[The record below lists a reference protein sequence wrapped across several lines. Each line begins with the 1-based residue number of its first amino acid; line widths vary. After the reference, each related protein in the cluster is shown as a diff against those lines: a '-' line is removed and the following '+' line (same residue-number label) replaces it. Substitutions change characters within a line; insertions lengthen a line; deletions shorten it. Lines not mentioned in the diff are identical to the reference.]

1 MVDSMRLLFT
11 CTFLLSLCSLAQQTS
26 PASGTQAIYDAAAR
40 SAQRK
45 FDHIRENGARAK
57 PDKTPTIITE
67 NEINAWLSSGRA
79 QLPEGVK
86 KLQVRGEAG
95 IVRGTAFVD
104 FDQITQGRYSGN
116 PFMSIFRGGHEVEAK
131 AHAQGSAGQGR
142 VHIDSVS
149 LDGVEV
155 PQMVLE
161 YFVEKYVTPK
171 HPGIGIDST
180 FALPNRIDTAMI
192 GSHQLTIIQ
201 K

>member
-1 MVDSMRLLFT
+1 MRLLLT
-11 CTFLLSLCSLAQQTS
+11 CTLLLALCSFAQQTP
-26 PASGTQAIYDAAAR
+26 PASGTQAIYDAQAR

-45 FDHIRENGARAK
+45 FDHIRENGARSK
-57 PDKTPTIITE
+57 PDKTPTVLTE

-86 KLQVRGEAG
+86 KLQLHGDAG
-95 IVRGTAFVD
+95 TVNGSTVVD
-104 FDQITQGRYSGN
+104 FDQITNGRYSGN
-116 PFMSIFRGGHEVEAK
+116 PFMSIFRGSHQVEAK
-131 AHAQGSAGQGR
+131 AHAQGDAGQGR

-192 GSHQLTIIQ
+192 GSHQLTILQ